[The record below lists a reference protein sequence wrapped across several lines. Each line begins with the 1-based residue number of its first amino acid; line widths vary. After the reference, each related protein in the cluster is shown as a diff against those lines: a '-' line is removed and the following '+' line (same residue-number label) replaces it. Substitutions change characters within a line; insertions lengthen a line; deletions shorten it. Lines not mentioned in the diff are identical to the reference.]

1 MCLFSMGLF
10 NKNRNKVVD
19 LTAHF
24 EKQKEKADQ
33 MRAFAKESQQPETNA
48 FSFLGNLASS
58 ASNNSSS
65 TEDSEY
71 VNVSGNYEEKKTKLA
86 KRLLDMTNK
95 MEDLSNQIYHLQQR
109 IELLERKSGIR
120 G

>member
-1 MCLFSMGLF
+1 MGLF

-48 FSFLGNLASS
+48 FDFLGNLASS
-58 ASNNSSS
+58 AGSNSA
-65 TEDSEY
+65 TENSEY
-71 VNVSGNYEEKKTKLA
+71 VDVSGNYEEKKTKLA

>member
-1 MCLFSMGLF
+1 MRLFG
-10 NKNRNKVVD
+10 KKGKRVID
-19 LTAHF
+19 LSAHL
-24 EKQKEKADQ
+24 EKQKEKSEQ
-33 MRAFAKESQQPETNA
+33 MKSFIKESQQQETNA
-48 FSFLGNLASS
+48 FDFLGNLASS
-58 ASNNSSS
+58 ASSNST
-65 TEDSEY
+65 TENSDSY
-71 VNVSGNYEEKKTKLA
+71 VNVSENYEDKKTKLA